1 VNASVNPFDDVHAVK
16 CELAAEALHSSGFLR
31 LQVTGWSML
40 PSVWPGDTL
49 MVEKADHE
57 AVCAGDIVLFARER
71 RLFAHRVVTNPSGG
85 GQLVTRGDAMPASDA
100 PISDGELLGKV
111 ARIQRKGVW
120 MKPSRNLGVAERT
133 VAALARRSQVAAR
146 MVVGLRG
153 MQRASF

>member
-1 VNASVNPFDDVHAVK
+1 MNAWVNPFDEAHAVK
-16 CELAAEALHSSGFLR
+16 CDLAAEALHSSGFLR

-57 AVCAGDIVLFARER
+57 EVCEGDIVLFARER
-71 RLFAHRVVTNPSGG
+71 RLFAHRVVTSPSGD

-100 PISDGELLGKV
+100 PISGGELLGKV

-120 MKPSRNLGVAERT
+120 IKPSRNLGVAARAIAT
-133 VAALARRSQVAAR
+133 LVRRSPFAAR
-146 MVVGLRG
+146 MVVGLHEA
-153 MQRASF
+153 QRASF